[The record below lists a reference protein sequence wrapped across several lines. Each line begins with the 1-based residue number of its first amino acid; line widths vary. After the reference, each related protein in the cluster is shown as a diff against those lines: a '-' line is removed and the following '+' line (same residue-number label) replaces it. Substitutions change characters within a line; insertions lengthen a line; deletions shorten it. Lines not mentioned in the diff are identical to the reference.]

1 MFLASDQWNQAIFF
15 YVGNLGHSENWV
27 PVTKM
32 EKIIAERTFFG
43 SCQSI
48 LIWKLE
54 IRFRICT
61 ILSTTISGHNRKLFR
76 TFFGSCQSI
85 LIWKLEIRFRIC
97 TILSTTIS
105 GHNRK
110 LFSPWEVRKN
120 LASFTKISQK
130 IPKIHIL
137 LSSSNNLNK
146 AYCILSKFGIEMPD
160 TCRYVIGK
168 SEGQKRPQNINF
180 CTFLTLLDHT

>member
-32 EKIIAERTFFG
+32 EKIIAE
-43 SCQSI
+43 
-48 LIWKLE
+48 
-54 IRFRICT
+54 
-61 ILSTTISGHNRKLFR
+61 R

>member
-1 MFLASDQWNQAIFF
+1 MFLASDQRNQAIFF
-15 YVGNLGHSENWV
+15 YVSNLGHSENWA

-32 EKIIAERTFFG
+32 EKMIAEMTFFG

-54 IRFRICT
+54 ICFRMCT
-61 ILSTTISGHNRKLFR
+61 ILSTTISGHNK
-76 TFFGSCQSI
+76 
-85 LIWKLEIRFRIC
+85 
-97 TILSTTIS
+97 
-105 GHNRK
+105 K

-120 LASFTKISQK
+120 LTSFTKISQK
-130 IPKIHIL
+130 IQKIHTL

-180 CTFLTLLDHT
+180 CTFFDSLGPYLILIITKTVTRILCYLHKYISKLS